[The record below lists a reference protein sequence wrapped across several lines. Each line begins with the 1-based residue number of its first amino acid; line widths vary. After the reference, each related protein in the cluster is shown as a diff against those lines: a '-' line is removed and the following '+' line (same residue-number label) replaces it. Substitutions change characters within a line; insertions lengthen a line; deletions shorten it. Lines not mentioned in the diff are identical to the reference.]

1 MNVRWTAFAGPGWSS
16 LIHDDTIAEACH
28 TRTSKAVRQA
38 IPRSCDALAPQLAM
52 YTFVVREMSYGALLP
67 FARPIERMHLSDVAS
82 WRFHWI
88 DLHGG
93 GCPFGMTFDE
103 FEAASRVPGGLEVR
117 DSEFR
122 AFLNSD
128 FQVVEGEIEAW
139 SNDVA
144 PICLARIDCHDA
156 SEWELTTDIPE
167 VASRLEQSG
176 FPRA

>member
-1 MNVRWTAFAGPGWSS
+1 MMTQLQRLVTRAHPRRFGRRSRALVMHS
-16 LIHDDTIAEACH
+16 LHNW
-28 TRTSKAVRQA
+28 
-38 IPRSCDALAPQLAM
+38 PM

-67 FARPIERMHLSDVAS
+67 LARLIERMHLSDVAS

-103 FEAASRVPGGLEVR
+103 FEAASRVPDGLEVR